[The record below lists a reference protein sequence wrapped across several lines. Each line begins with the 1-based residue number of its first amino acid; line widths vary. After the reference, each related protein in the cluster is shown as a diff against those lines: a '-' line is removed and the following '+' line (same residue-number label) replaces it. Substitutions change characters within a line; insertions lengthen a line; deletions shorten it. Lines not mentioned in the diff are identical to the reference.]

1 MDSQDEDRRMI
12 DLPAITAAARDLA
25 DEHRRAH
32 ETYPCEFVYDERC
45 IRDDELRF
53 VGSLS
58 QQNLMRWF
66 VLAWRDVPKLANAV
80 GPLVE
85 EAERLR
91 SLLAECIGPV
101 TAATPNHDGWGGTE
115 RPHRNV
121 DLLNRIDAA
130 LKGAG
135 KEQP

>member
-1 MDSQDEDRRMI
+1 MI

-32 ETYPCEFVYDERC
+32 ETYPCEFVYDDRC

-66 VLAWRDVPKLANAV
+66 VLAWRDVPKLVNAV

-85 EAERLR
+85 EVERLR
-91 SLLAECIGPV
+91 AVLSSP
-101 TAATPNHDGWGGTE
+101 ATIDRLIRSVMMCHDGSELWAHSRRDPETF
-115 RPHRNV
+115 RRAM
-121 DLLNRIDAA
+121 RDAVVA
-130 LKGAG
+130 AIAG